1 MKPAAPGDL
10 IAAWAAAEPA
20 IALCVLIGS
29 QARAGDEATGP
40 DAGSDWDFQLAT
52 TTPGRFADGAWLAA
66 LGLPPL
72 AYALRPGRLGSALK
86 AMAVTARG
94 ELDVVVLPAEP
105 LRGLARLVGAGGLPS
120 DPAARQALTDLAAV
134 LAGGYRILKGQAEFG
149 AFYAQVAGA
158 IPPAR
163 LDDAEVRRL
172 AEGWVCDYVALRR
185 RLTRGELLAARRS
198 LHHQLAEGNARLLH
212 ELRLRR
218 GQPSFPDVR
227 RLERLDA
234 AAAARLALPD
244 PADAAGL
251 RRAAQL
257 AARTCRGLLAELL
270 GEAWRWPDLGPL
282 GLGGEELG
290 DHVLEGHVLDRDVG
304 DRPRAQDVL

>member
-1 MKPAAPGDL
+1 MNALAPGKL
-10 IAAWAAAEPA
+10 IAAWAAADPTVS
-20 IALCVLIGS
+20 LCVLIGS
-29 QARAGDEATGP
+29 QTRGDDAATGP

-52 TTPGRFADGAWLAA
+52 SAPERFADGAWLAA

-86 AMAVTARG
+86 ATAVTLWG

-105 LRGLARLVGAGGLPS
+105 LRGLARLVTAGQVPPE
-120 DPAARQALTDLAAV
+120 PAAQQALTDLAAV
-134 LAGGYRILKGQAEFG
+134 LAGGYRILKGEAEFG
-149 AFYAQVAGA
+149 AFYGWVARSV
-158 IPPAR
+158 PPAR
-163 LDDAEVRRL
+163 MDDAGVRRL
-172 AEGWVCDYVALRR
+172 AEGWICDYVALRR
-185 RLTRGELLAARRS
+185 RLARGERLAARRA

-218 GQPSFPDVR
+218 GLRSFPDVR

-244 PADAAGL
+244 TADAAGL
-251 RRAAQL
+251 LAAAQT
-257 AARTCRGLLAELL
+257 AARTCHGLLVELL
-270 GEAWRWPDLGPL
+270 GAGWRWPDLRSL

-290 DHVLEGHVLDRDVG
+290 DDVFEGHVLDRDVR
-304 DRPRAQDVL
+304 DRARA

>member
-1 MKPAAPGDL
+1 MKPAGPGDL
-10 IAAWAAAEPA
+10 IPAWAAADPA

-29 QARAGDEATGP
+29 QARAGDAATGP

-52 TTPGRFADGAWLAA
+52 AAPERFADGAWLAA

-86 AMAVTARG
+86 ATAVTARG
-94 ELDVVVLPAEP
+94 ELDLVVLPAEP
-105 LRGLARLVGAGGLPS
+105 LRGLARLVAAGGLPAEA
-120 DPAARQALTDLAAV
+120 AARQALTDLAAV
-134 LAGGYRILKGQAEFG
+134 LAGGYRILKGAAEFG
-149 AFYAQVAGA
+149 PFYARVAGA
-158 IPPAR
+158 IPLAR
-163 LDDAEVRRL
+163 LDDAAVRAL
-172 AEGWVCDYVALRR
+172 AEGWICDYVALRR
-185 RLTRGELLAARRS
+185 RLARGELLAARRA

-212 ELRLRR
+212 ELRLRQ

-244 PADAAGL
+244 APDAAGL
-251 RRAAQL
+251 RAATRA
-257 AARTCRGLLAELL
+257 AARTCRGLVRELL
-270 GEAWRWPDLGPL
+270 GTSWLWPDLGPL

-290 DHVLEGHVLDRDVG
+290 DDVLEGHVRDRDVR

>member
-1 MKPAAPGDL
+1 MNAPSLGER
-10 IAAWAAAEPA
+10 IATWAAADPA
-20 IALCVLIGS
+20 VTLCVLIGS
-29 QARAGDEATGP
+29 RTRAGDAATGP

-52 TTPGRFADGAWLAA
+52 TAPERFADGAWLAA

-86 AMAVTARG
+86 ATAVTARG

-105 LRGLARLVGAGGLPS
+105 LRGLARLVAAGDLPA

-134 LAGGYRILKGQAEFG
+134 LAGGFRVLKGEAEFG
-149 AFYAQVAGA
+149 AFYARVAGSV
-158 IPPAR
+158 PPAR
-163 LDDAEVRRL
+163 LDDPAVRAL
-172 AEGWVCDYVALRR
+172 AEGWICDYVALRR
-185 RLTRGELLAARRS
+185 RLARGELLSARRA

-244 PADAAGL
+244 TADAAGL
-251 RRAAQL
+251 LAAAQS
-257 AARTCRGLLAELL
+257 AARTCRGLLTELL
-270 GEAWRWPDLGPL
+270 GAAWRWPDLGPL

-290 DHVLEGHVLDRDVG
+290 DDVLEGHVLDRDVR
-304 DRPRAQDVL
+304 DRPRA

>member
-10 IAAWAAAEPA
+10 IAAWAATEPA
-20 IALCVLIGS
+20 ITLCVLIGS
-29 QARAGDEATGP
+29 QSRAQDPATGP

-52 TTPGRFADGAWLAA
+52 AAPARFADGAWLAA

-86 AMAVTARG
+86 ATAVTVRG

-134 LAGGYRILKGQAEFG
+134 LAGGYQILKGEAEFG
-149 AFYAQVAGA
+149 AFYAQVASA
-158 IPPAR
+158 VPPVR
-163 LDDAEVRRL
+163 LDDAAVRAL

-185 RLTRGELLAARRS
+185 RLARGEILAARRA

-218 GQPSFPDVR
+218 GWPSFPDVR

-244 PADAAGL
+244 TGDAAGL
-251 RRAAQL
+251 HVAAQV
-257 AARTCRGLLAELL
+257 AARTCRSLVAELI
-270 GEAWRWPDLGPL
+270 GEAWRWPDLTPL
-282 GLGGEELG
+282 GLGAE
-290 DHVLEGHVLDRDVG
+290 
-304 DRPRAQDVL
+304 